1 MIFIKGVEK
10 QRVVLR
16 NAETG
21 ELVADTKIIECDAK
35 RNTIRVPAIS
45 VSEKKELRVDVLVF
59 AQAGLQEYNGVMRG
73 ASISD
78 SVEVALSRGREKE
91 NRGSKRFPVHT
102 EGLVEGICYKGK
114 TVILNRPIWIRTNN
128 ISRKGLLFCSYPG
141 CFEIGDRIQ
150 LVLDIQGNEI
160 RAVYEVVRRQNGGTW
175 SEEYGCKIVS
185 GKTHQNKK

>member
-10 QRVVLR
+10 RRVVLR
-16 NAETG
+16 NTETG

-91 NRGSKRFPVHT
+91 NRGSK
-102 EGLVEGICYKGK
+102 
-114 TVILNRPIWIRTNN
+114 
-128 ISRKGLLFCSYPG
+128 
-141 CFEIGDRIQ
+141 
-150 LVLDIQGNEI
+150 
-160 RAVYEVVRRQNGGTW
+160 
-175 SEEYGCKIVS
+175 
-185 GKTHQNKK
+185 